1 MAQVRY
7 AVILL
12 KLLLYSAC
20 LVAVRSQPDSH
31 SDQVTSMID
40 QQSGKLVTET
50 EAARKRPIPKPSRT
64 LDSVDEESIQTLG
77 DSGIERTVKQGGET
91 SADQM
96 NRKKSDN
103 GSKRDSS
110 GGGGGGGGVSARGG
124 APAAKLQDI
133 NSSTSLVGNLL
144 LLLISVV
151 IAGSLFVML
160 LCFVHK
166 WRENMGTARYPRVVY
181 SMLRQSEEEP
191 EDVLGEIL
199 INIGL
204 ATPEDTRPITP
215 TTSSETS
222 ETSPEMSDH
231 EVSVNSFDG
240 SRFTTIPLRSDEA
253 ARRLMAPECEES
265 DEELLQ

>member
-64 LDSVDEESIQTLG
+64 LDSVDEENIQTLG

-96 NRKKSDN
+96 NRKKNDN

-110 GGGGGGGGVSARGG
+110 GGGGGGGGVVSARGG

-166 WRENMGTARYPRVVY
+166 WRENMGTA
-181 SMLRQSEEEP
+181 
-191 EDVLGEIL
+191 
-199 INIGL
+199 
-204 ATPEDTRPITP
+204 
-215 TTSSETS
+215 
-222 ETSPEMSDH
+222 
-231 EVSVNSFDG
+231 
-240 SRFTTIPLRSDEA
+240 
-253 ARRLMAPECEES
+253 
-265 DEELLQ
+265 

>member
-20 LVAVRSQPDSH
+20 LVAVRSQPDNH
-31 SDQVTSMID
+31 SEHLSTMID
-40 QQSGKLVTET
+40 QQTGKLTTET

-64 LDSVDEESIQTLG
+64 VDNVDEGNIQGIG
-77 DSGIERTVKQGGET
+77 DSGIERTVKQEEE
-91 SADQM
+91 SSVDKV

-103 GSKRDSS
+103 GNKRNSS
-110 GGGGGGGGVSARGG
+110 SARSNL
-124 APAAKLQDI
+124 PAAKLQDLK
-133 NSSTSLVGNLL
+133 SSTSLVGNLL

-166 WRENMGTARYPRVVY
+166 WKENMGTARYPRVVY

-215 TTSSETS
+215 TTSSDTS
-222 ETSPEMSDH
+222 ETSQEMSDH
-231 EVSVNSFDG
+231 EVDVNAFDG

-253 ARRLMAPECEES
+253 ARRLMAPEGEES